1 MKIKKEYRKPEMEVY
16 EMKAESQLLAGSARS
31 VYYDESGDNEY
42 GY

>member
-1 MKIKKEYRKPEMEVY
+1 MKIKKEYKKPEMEVY

-31 VYYDESGDNEY
+31 VYNDESGDNEY

>member
-31 VYYDESGDNEY
+31 VYDESGDNEY

>member
-31 VYYDESGDNEY
+31 VYNDESGDNEY